1 MDSQFGGFKEA
12 SESMSIN
19 GATKVKYSSF
29 QMQILNLPIQ
39 FSPKTLYYL
48 RVLIFLL
55 GQSNY
60 LLSLSCTTDTQEVQE
75 KLQLLLRTDN
85 PLAKSVSLLQM
96 AYPKE
101 SSTELQFDLPSL
113 WEAVDLFLLSLS
125 VNKKA
130 QSTM

>member
-19 GATKVKYSSF
+19 GTTKVKYSSF

-39 FSPKTLYYL
+39 FSPKTHYYL

-60 LLSLSCTTDTQEVQE
+60 LLSLSCTTDTEEVQG

-125 VNKKA
+125 VYTKA